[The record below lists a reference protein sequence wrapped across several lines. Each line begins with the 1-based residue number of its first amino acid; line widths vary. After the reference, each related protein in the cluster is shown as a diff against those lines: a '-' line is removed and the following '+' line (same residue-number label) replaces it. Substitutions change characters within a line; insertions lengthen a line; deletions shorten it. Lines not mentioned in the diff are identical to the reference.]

1 MKKFLVP
8 SALALSFALLFAA
21 CAPAVRNQLDP
32 ASTTY
37 RLRDKLF
44 NANETVIIQNDQGL
58 NVYQV
63 EPPVISLGD
72 SLIVNN
78 VQGQRLG
85 RIDRRILSLNP
96 TYILS
101 KNGQRAA
108 EISRDVLNA
117 VFQGVTGTNTG
128 DSYNVELADGSA
140 PYVVRGDIF
149 DLNYNVSRNG
159 TVVADIYKPPFSL
172 DNRYFVE
179 IIPGQ
184 DTVLILEMVIALNEL
199 TQN

>member
-8 SALALSFALLFAA
+8 SAFLSFLLLFAA
-21 CAPAVRNQLDP
+21 CAPAVTNRLDP

-37 RLRDKLF
+37 GLRDKLF
-44 NANETVIIQNDQGL
+44 SADDTVIIKDDQGL

-63 EPPVISLGD
+63 EPPVINLGD
-72 SLIVNN
+72 SLVLSS

-85 RIDRRILSLNP
+85 RIDKRILSLNP

-101 KNGQRAA
+101 QNGRRVA
-108 EISRDVLNA
+108 EISRDFLNA
-117 VFQGVTGTNTG
+117 VVQGVTGANTG
-128 DSYNVELADGSA
+128 DSYNVALVDGSA

-159 TVVADIYKPPFSL
+159 TVVADIYKPPFSFG
-172 DNRYFVE
+172 NRYFVE
-179 IIPGQ
+179 IVPGQ